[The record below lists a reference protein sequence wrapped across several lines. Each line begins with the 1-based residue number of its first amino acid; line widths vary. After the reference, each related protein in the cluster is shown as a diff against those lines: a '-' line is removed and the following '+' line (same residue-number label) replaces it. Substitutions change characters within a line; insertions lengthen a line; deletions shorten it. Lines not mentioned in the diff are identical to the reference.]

1 MTYVYVL
8 PLSLEAGTFYSTT
21 WTSVEIVLSR
31 EITIIQ
37 ESDGLGGKETRRRR

>member
-37 ESDGLGGKETRRRR
+37 ESDGMGEKETRRRR